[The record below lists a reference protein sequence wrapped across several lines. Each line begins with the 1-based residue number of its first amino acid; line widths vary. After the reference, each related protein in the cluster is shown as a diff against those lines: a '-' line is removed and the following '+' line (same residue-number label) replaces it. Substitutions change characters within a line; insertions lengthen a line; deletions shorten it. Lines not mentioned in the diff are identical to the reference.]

1 MLFDYA
7 TVFSLPIKQDYNT
20 ESQQKLHSLIKR
32 REQLIL
38 IKNQEIARLDKA
50 ANDTFIK
57 KSLEEVLSC
66 LEKQL
71 TAIENVIKDKYKS
84 NDDLVVIDIDQALL
98 EKMTTLKQQPKG
110 FPTILYITDEGETLE
125 EYNEEDEK
133 IFRKIESF
141 EKWIDS
147 KMKNKKGGKRKTR
160 RTRKTRKIRKTRK
173 TRVSGKS
180 CRSI

>member
-1 MLFDYA
+1 MKILHIDENTNNVDLFDKHVKEGKNVFVLIYLEGCPPCIA
-7 TVFSLPIKQDYNT
+7 TRPEWK
-20 ESQQKLHSLIKR
+20 KL
-32 REQLIL
+32 
-38 IKNQEIARLDKA
+38 
-50 ANDTFIK
+50 
-57 KSLEEVLSC
+57 
-66 LEKQL
+66 
-71 TAIENVIKDKYKS
+71 ENVMKDKYKS

-98 EKMTTLKQQPKG
+98 EKMTILKQQPKG
-110 FPTILYITDEGETLE
+110 FPTILYITDKGETSE

-173 TRVSGKS
+173 TRKT
-180 CRSI
+180 RKNNF